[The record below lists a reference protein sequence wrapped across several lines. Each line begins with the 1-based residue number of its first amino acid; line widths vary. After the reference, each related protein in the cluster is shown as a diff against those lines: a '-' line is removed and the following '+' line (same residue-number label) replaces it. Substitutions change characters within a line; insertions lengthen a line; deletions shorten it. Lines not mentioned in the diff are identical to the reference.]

1 MHRRSGFS
9 DIASPL
15 CSGSNNNMRT
25 DPPPKIR
32 GYEHQGR
39 RFIGDVA
46 RPSEID
52 KDIRMTDIGNL
63 CKGEPVWI
71 KRSDKSWTY
80 AIVEER
86 EIGPNASIVITVSNQ
101 GAFKKLSLHQCA
113 KLLRKVQ
120 DGDNEIDTSNTD
132 TIPSTSSDT
141 ELDNSVRTFLDSL
154 EDYFLQRQGDLYNRS
169 THHDEAS
176 IQRLVEL
183 ICSHH
188 DDKMK
193 NSRLPMPR
201 VEGFVNSTT
210 RINPK
215 DACLSPKPSIS
226 HNSTER
232 HGSDANQPKRHV
244 TFKLHDDHSLNS
256 IPLANETVARDKNTA
271 QKAKQSPTRRPKPP
285 PVARRSSWSTEIK
298 RLLNIPNEKLNDPS
312 LGGKLPRKHIDK
324 EIHSYDHAPKTIH
337 SLLSE
342 VPPPPSYGSRKNVSE
357 DISLQ
362 DDKLSIPKK
371 RLQDLDMGAVIPPKH
386 GNARFESF
394 QHALVSIHRRSSVF
408 LPSEPGSEV
417 TLH

>member
-1 MHRRSGFS
+1 MQRRSGFS

-46 RPSEID
+46 QPSEID
-52 KDIRMTDIGNL
+52 EDIQMTDIGSL
-63 CKGEPVWI
+63 RKGEPVWV

-86 EIGPNASIVITVSNQ
+86 EIGPHASIVITVSNH
-101 GAFKKLSLHQCA
+101 GAFKKLSMHQCA
-113 KLLRKVQ
+113 KFLRKVQ
-120 DGDNEIDTSNTD
+120 DGGNEIDTSNTD

-141 ELDNSVRTFLDSL
+141 ELDDSVRTFLDSL
-154 EDYFLQRQGDLYNRS
+154 EVYFSQRQGDLYNQSRN
-169 THHDEAS
+169 HHAAS
-176 IQRLVEL
+176 LQRLVEL

-188 DDKMK
+188 DDKMQ
-193 NSRLPMPR
+193 NSRLPMPN
-201 VEGFVNSTT
+201 VEGFM
-210 RINPK
+210 
-215 DACLSPKPSIS
+215 PSIS
-226 HNSTER
+226 HNSIER
-232 HGSDANQPKRHV
+232 HGGDANQPKRHV

-256 IPLANETVARDKNTA
+256 IPSANETVARDKNTA
-271 QKAKQSPTRRPKPP
+271 QRAKQSPTRRPMQPP

-342 VPPPPSYGSRKNVSE
+342 VPPPPYGSRKNVSE

-408 LPSEPGSEV
+408 LPSEPGSGV